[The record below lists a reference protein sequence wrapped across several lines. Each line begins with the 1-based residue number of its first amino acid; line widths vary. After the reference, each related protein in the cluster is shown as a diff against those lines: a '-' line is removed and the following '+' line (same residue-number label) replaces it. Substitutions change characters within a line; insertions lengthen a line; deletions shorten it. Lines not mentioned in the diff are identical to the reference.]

1 MRRSSGIVGR
11 LTTHALAL
19 SSAVCSAVA
28 TMLIQRGLRRSNF
41 YAGFWLNVAVGA
53 VGLWAAVLLLVPRNE
68 YNWHAAPYF
77 IASGV
82 VGTAA
87 GRLFRV
93 AAIEKVGASV
103 SAAILNLAPL
113 ISTVLAVLLLG
124 ERITLPILTGT
135 LVVVFG
141 TTLLS
146 VSGRHVGFRT
156 RDLLYP
162 FISATCFGVV
172 AILRK
177 LGLGLA
183 GPLFDSAINITAA
196 LIASSAFVL
205 ASGKLG
211 AIRYDRES
219 FLYFAGGGAF
229 ENLGVFLLLFAL
241 GLGEV
246 SVVVPLAGTSPL
258 FVLVLAYWFPSGID
272 RLGWRLITGAVL
284 IVLGVFL
291 LTGWGIG
298 RLA

>member
-1 MRRSSGIVGR
+1 
-11 LTTHALAL
+11 
-19 SSAVCSAVA
+19 
-28 TMLIQRGLRRSNF
+28 
-41 YAGFWLNVAVGA
+41 
-53 VGLWAAVLLLVPRNE
+53 
-68 YNWHAAPYF
+68 
-77 IASGV
+77 
-82 VGTAA
+82 
-87 GRLFRV
+87 
-93 AAIEKVGASV
+93 
-103 SAAILNLAPL
+103 
-113 ISTVLAVLLLG
+113 
-124 ERITLPILTGT
+124 
-135 LVVVFG
+135 VVFG

-211 AIRYDRES
+211 AIRYDRSS

-258 FVLVLAYWFPSGID
+258 FVLLLAYWFPVGID
-272 RLGWRLITGAVL
+272 RLSWRLIVGAGL

-298 RLA
+298 RIA

>member
-1 MRRSSGIVGR
+1 
-11 LTTHALAL
+11 
-19 SSAVCSAVA
+19 
-28 TMLIQRGLRRSNF
+28 MLIQRGLRRSNF

-53 VGLWAAVLLLVPRNE
+53 VGLWAAVLLFVPRDQ

-113 ISTVLAVLLLG
+113 ISTILAIALLG
-124 ERITLPILTGT
+124 ERITLAILTGT
-135 LVVVFG
+135 LVVVAG
-141 TTLLS
+141 TVLLS
-146 VSGRHVGFRT
+146 MSGRHVGFHP
-156 RDLLYP
+156 RDLVYP
-162 FISATCFGVV
+162 FVSAMCFGVV

-196 LIASSAFVL
+196 LIASTTFVL
-205 ASGKLG
+205 AAGKLP
-211 AIRYDRES
+211 AIRYDRRS

-229 ENLGVFLLLFAL
+229 ENTGVFLLIFAL

-258 FVLVLAYWFPSGID
+258 FVLLLAYCFPSGIE
-272 RLGWRLITGAVL
+272 RLSWRLITGAVL

-298 RLA
+298 RSLA